1 MTKYIRPIV
10 RYDELY
16 FEALNQPGSYV
27 IAFGR
32 YSLRSEYLRQ
42 VTDYFDILRK
52 RFDVEMSF
60 SADCYKPD
68 GSFELPF
75 RVSETMNHNSLDM

>member
-1 MTKYIRPIV
+1 MTKYIIPIV
-10 RYDELY
+10 QYDVLY

-32 YSLRSEYLRQ
+32 HSLKSEYLEQ
-42 VTDYFDILRK
+42 ITEYFDMLRK
-52 RFDVEMSF
+52 RFDVKMSF

-75 RVSETMNHNSLDM
+75 RVTEKINHNTLDM